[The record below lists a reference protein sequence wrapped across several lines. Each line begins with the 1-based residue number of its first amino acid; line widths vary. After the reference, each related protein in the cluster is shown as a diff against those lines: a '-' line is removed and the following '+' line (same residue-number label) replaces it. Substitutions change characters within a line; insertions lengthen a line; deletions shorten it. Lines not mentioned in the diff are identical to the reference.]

1 MHAALSNKRAGF
13 FNCLIAAMDST
24 RTISELKS
32 AFIRAQV
39 RILSESLELPEDW
52 RNYAVET
59 EEGELGEKVIE
70 DVLHKGNFH
79 CQACLGRGIE
89 QTSNKTGL

>member
-1 MHAALSNKRAGF
+1 MET
-13 FNCLIAAMDST
+13 T

-39 RILSESLELPEDW
+39 RIFSENFELPEDW

-59 EEGELGEKVIE
+59 DEDDLGDKVIA
-70 DVLHKGNFH
+70 DVLHKGIDVFPI
-79 CQACLGRGIE
+79 ASGDLA
-89 QTSNKTGL
+89 SL

>member
-13 FNCLIAAMDST
+13 FDCLIATMDST

-52 RNYAVET
+52 RNYAAEA

-70 DVLHKGNFH
+70 DVLHKGILIARPSL
-79 CQACLGRGIE
+79 ACD
-89 QTSNKTGL
+89 

>member
-1 MHAALSNKRAGF
+1 
-13 FNCLIAAMDST
+13 MDST

-52 RNYAVET
+52 RSYEADT
-59 EEGELGEKVIE
+59 EEGELGDKVIE
-70 DVLHKGNFH
+70 DVLHKGILLR
-79 CQACLGRGIE
+79 QILLGRDIE
-89 QTSNKTGL
+89 PILEGQAAETGT

>member
-1 MHAALSNKRAGF
+1 
-13 FNCLIAAMDST
+13 MDST

-32 AFIRAQV
+32 AFIRSQV

-59 EEGELGEKVIE
+59 EEGELSEKVIE
-70 DVLHKGNFH
+70 DVLHKGSSLD
-79 CQACLGRGIE
+79 CCPTRLEYGMRSTLGDCGH
-89 QTSNKTGL
+89 